1 MIAQTTT
8 QRTKSNLL
16 SRVLQANG
24 LFSGLSGIM
33 LTFAAG
39 PIATFLGLNSPMILV
54 GIGIAL
60 ILYAPALFYVAAQT
74 PINRKLVMT
83 AIILDVAWVIG
94 SIDLL
99 VTDWV
104 PLTTVGWWAVAIVAD
119 IVAVFAIVQ
128 YYALRRQSE

>member
-1 MIAQTTT
+1 MIAQTTS
-8 QRTKSNLL
+8 QSTKSNLL

-24 LFSGLSGIM
+24 VFSGLSGVT

-39 PIATFLGLNSPMILV
+39 PLAAFLGLTSPTILV
-54 GIGIAL
+54 IIGIGL
-60 ILYAPALFYVAAQT
+60 MLYAPALFYMAAQT
-74 PINRKLVMT
+74 PTNRKLVMA

-104 PLTTVGWWAVAIVAD
+104 PLTTAGWWAVAIVAD

-128 YYALRRQSE
+128 FYALRRESE

>member
-8 QRTKSNLL
+8 QSTKSNLL

-24 LFSGLSGIM
+24 VFSGLSGAT

-39 PIATFLGLNSPMILV
+39 PLASFLGLNSPMILV

-60 ILYAPALFYVAAQT
+60 ILYAPTLFYIAAQT
-74 PINRKLVMT
+74 PTNRKFVMT
-83 AIILDVAWVIG
+83 AIILDVAWVIA

-99 VTDWV
+99 VTDFV
-104 PLTTVGWWAVAIVAD
+104 LLTNAGWWAVAIVAD

-128 YYALRRQSE
+128 FYALRKN